1 MRMARRPSSATS
13 PRPGRSRKCSET
25 TRASLRSARPSR
37 CMGTC
42 SVLPAPSRPPPA
54 SSRSSVACCPRRS
67 TSTTPTPNA
76 ILTTFPTRHAR
87 RTSRWRFPTHSVS
100 ADTTRASSSRPRR
113 SRRDMAS
120 QLDFKELQELAA
132 EILGIEPGD
141 VQLDKS
147 FQRDLAADSLDLVEL
162 IAAIED
168 KYDVELSEEE
178 LERMKV
184 IGDLWKFLE
193 QKTAERLEA

>member
-1 MRMARRPSSATS
+1 MAT
-13 PRPGRSRKCSET
+13 
-25 TRASLRSARPSR
+25 
-37 CMGTC
+37 
-42 SVLPAPSRPPPA
+42 
-54 SSRSSVACCPRRS
+54 
-67 TSTTPTPNA
+67 
-76 ILTTFPTRHAR
+76 
-87 RTSRWRFPTHSVS
+87 
-100 ADTTRASSSRPRR
+100 
-113 SRRDMAS
+113 

-132 EILGIEPGD
+132 EILGIEPSD
-141 VQLDKS
+141 VQMDKS

-178 LERMKV
+178 LEKMKT